1 MESTALGSVG
11 AILGR
16 TGYASTPY
24 LSTGSTESL
33 QVWLRRATD
42 HIVAGGSAALW
53 LGCDSTTLGG
63 DVLDCDG
70 RDGLFGQ
77 T

>member
-1 MESTALGSVG
+1 MPQL
-11 AILGR
+11 
-16 TGYASTPY
+16 PNY

-33 QVWLRRATD
+33 HQVWLRRAATD

-63 DVLDCDG
+63 ADVLEACDG